1 MAFLDAFLREKGCT
15 GLQHGENHQI
25 WWVPIKI
32 FNQLPIKQ
40 WKFNRPPDM
49 DRVKEIHQHILKA
62 KRVDG
67 VIYLAVVEKEIVC
80 YESNHRR
87 LGVEG
92 IEECEHILVDIM
104 WNATDEDVKQ
114 EFFRLNK
121 CVPVP
126 DLYISKEAVVDT
138 SDLIAARDAFCKKYG
153 MLKSTSANPH
163 RPGFN
168 PDNLLSDFNEITKKH
183 RITVDELMNR
193 LDKLNAEMESRSR
206 KKLTQNV
213 IDKCEKS
220 GLWLFAWE
228 KRLVVRDFA

>member
-1 MAFLDAFLREKGCT
+1 MAFLDAFLRANDCK

-25 WWVPIKI
+25 WWVPVKL
-32 FNQLPIKQ
+32 FNKLPIKQ
-40 WKFNRPPDM
+40 WKFNRPPDT
-49 DRVKEIHQHILKA
+49 DRIAEIHQHIVKA

-67 VIYLAVVEKEIVC
+67 IIYLADVGTDTVC

-87 LGVEG
+87 EALKGVD
-92 IEECEHILVDIM
+92 ECADILVDIM

-126 DLYISKEAVVDT
+126 DLYVSKDVIVDAAE
-138 SDLIAARDAFCKKYG
+138 LVAARDAFCKKYSA
-153 MLKSTSANPH
+153 LKSTSANPH

-168 PDNLLSDFNEITKKH
+168 PEGVLNDFLDITKIHK
-183 RITVDELMNR
+183 ITVDELMKR
-193 LDKLNAEMESRSR
+193 LDKVNTEMATRNR
-206 KKLTQNV
+206 RKLTQNV
-213 IDKCEKS
+213 IEKCERT

-228 KRLVVRDFA
+228 KRLNVRDFA

>member
-1 MAFLDAFLREKGCT
+1 MSFLYTVLEAKGCD
-15 GLQHGENHQI
+15 GHEHGENRHI
-25 WWVPIKI
+25 WMVPVKL
-32 FNQLPIKQ
+32 FNELPINQ

-49 DRVKEIHQHILKA
+49 DRVAEIHQHILKA

-67 VIYLAVVEKEIVC
+67 VIYLAEVGTEIVC

-87 LGVEG
+87 LGVKG
-92 IEECEHILVDIM
+92 VDECADILIDIM

-126 DLYISKEAVVDT
+126 DLYVSKDIVVET
-138 SDLIAARDAFCKKYG
+138 GELIAARDAFCKKYAA
-153 MLKSTSANPH
+153 LKSTSANPH

-168 PDNLLSDFNEITKKH
+168 QEGILNDFLEITKRHK
-183 RITVDELMNR
+183 ITVDEMMTR
-193 LDKLNAEMESRSR
+193 LDKLNTKMATRDR

-213 IDKCEKS
+213 IEKCEKS

-228 KRLVVRDFA
+228 KRLSLRDFA

>member
-1 MAFLDAFLREKGCT
+1 MALLNAFLRENGCT

-25 WWVPIKI
+25 WWVPVKI

-40 WKFNRPPDM
+40 WKFNRPPDT
-49 DRVKEIHQHILKA
+49 DRIAEIHQHIVKA

-67 VIYLAVVEKEIVC
+67 IVYLADVEGDIVC

-87 LGVEG
+87 EALKGVS
-92 IEECEHILVDIM
+92 ECADILIDIM
-104 WNATDEDVKQ
+104 WRSTDEDVKE

-126 DLYISKEAVVDT
+126 DLYVSREVVVEA
-138 SDLIAARDAFCKKYG
+138 SQLIAARDTFCKKYA

-168 PDNLLSDFNEITKKH
+168 PEGVLNDFLDITKIHK
-183 RITVDELMNR
+183 ITVDELMKR
-193 LDKLNAEMESRSR
+193 LDKVNAQLATRNR
-206 KKLTQNV
+206 KKLSENV
-213 IDKCEKS
+213 IEKCEKS
-220 GLWLFAWE
+220 GLWLYAWN
-228 KRLVVRDFA
+228 KRLNVLEFA

>member
-1 MAFLDAFLREKGCT
+1 MALLNAFLRENNCT

-25 WWVPIKI
+25 WWVPVKL

-49 DRVKEIHQHILKA
+49 DRVAEIHQHILKA

-67 VIYLAVVEKEIVC
+67 IIYLADVETDIVC

-87 LGVEG
+87 LGIKG
-92 IEECEHILVDIM
+92 IDDCAHILIDIM

-114 EFFRLNK
+114 EFYRLNK
-121 CVPVP
+121 AVSVP
-126 DLYISKEAVVDT
+126 DLYISKEVVVQAA
-138 SDLIAARDAFCKKYG
+138 DLIAARDTFCKKYAA
-153 MLKSTSANPH
+153 LKSTSANPH

-168 PDNLLSDFNEITKKH
+168 QEGILNDFLEITKVHK
-183 RITVDELMNR
+183 ITVDELMTR
-193 LDKLNAEMESRSR
+193 LDKLNTKMATRDR

-213 IDKCEKS
+213 IEKCEKS

-228 KRLVVRDFA
+228 KRLSLRDFA